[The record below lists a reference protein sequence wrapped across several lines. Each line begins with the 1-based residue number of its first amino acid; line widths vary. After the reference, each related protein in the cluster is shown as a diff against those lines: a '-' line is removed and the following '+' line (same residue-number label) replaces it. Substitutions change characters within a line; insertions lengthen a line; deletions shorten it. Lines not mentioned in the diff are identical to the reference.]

1 MGVLSST
8 CTTSGA
14 FTPDSVVERHSSG
27 AAQLHSNQ
35 RIFSTSL
42 GDPTVPAS
50 LTRQLSNNQEFAMV
64 TLELRTTAS
73 TQEMPPPS
81 SIDERIVS
89 ALANSDRPMPIAEL
103 RTLCRIRNATLRERL
118 IALTRAGQ
126 LLRDDQG
133 YRLTRTNRTLTAN
146 NS

>member
-27 AAQLHSNQ
+27 AAQLHSNR

-50 LTRQLSNNQEFAMV
+50 FTRQLPRNQEFAMIRLHGSAGFHESIAAALFAV
-64 TLELRTTAS
+64 T
-73 TQEMPPPS
+73 
-81 SIDERIVS
+81 V
-89 ALANSDRPMPIAEL
+89 ALICVRRHDPG
-103 RTLCRIRNATLRERL
+103 RN
-118 IALTRAGQ
+118 
-126 LLRDDQG
+126 
-133 YRLTRTNRTLTAN
+133 
-146 NS
+146 